1 MSTADPSR
9 VSAKAKKRGLN
20 QIGTLGGGNHYT
32 EVQVVE
38 EIYDHAAATS
48 MGIHS
53 VGQVCVMIHTG
64 SRGLGHQVASEALQ
78 TMDKAMYLMVLNQMI
93 LNFHALE

>member
-1 MSTADPSR
+1 MITLENAYECFEKIQ
-9 VSAKAKKRGLN
+9 KAPDLPGHCP
-20 QIGTLGGGNHYT
+20 GCGH
-32 EVQVVE
+32 
-38 EIYDHAAATS
+38 
-48 MGIHS
+48 IHS